1 MQQRTISNFDVLTFI
16 RYSLTFFW
24 YFFVYR
30 LDMPLKYFIKWLRI
44 FLSLILYLDIPET
57 QTIYIVFIITLWIYL
72 IPFLYLYLRLYP
84 YYKLYTYIMY
94 CSNTPVILGRK
105 NQHLLKKSKWA
116 KIFFTPLFWLC
127 KQCLKS
133 PHQYRACVISYLR
146 WKTIKLLFS

>member
-94 CSNTPVILGRK
+94 CSKYSTMNIFTLINLSHLFTYRPVME
-105 NQHLLKKSKWA
+105 KKLIKLHCIIIPVSFRLN
-116 KIFFTPLFWLC
+116 IF
-127 KQCLKS
+127 
-133 PHQYRACVISYLR
+133 SYL
-146 WKTIKLLFS
+146 ILYFS